1 MIKFKIRN
9 PALEEEEVLREVN
22 AIEYDDCTY
31 YVSQRL
37 NNDCKFKHAL
47 FDKKTG
53 LMVCYGKTKKELF
66 DIYNNLFVK
75 YTKIQNDK
83 IYKQYIEQY
92 EQLKRDEQLIKE
104 VNV

>member
-9 PALEEEEVLREVN
+9 PALEEEVLREVN

-66 DIYNNLFVK
+66 DTYNNL
-75 YTKIQNDK
+75 NDK

-104 VNV
+104 VNVWVIS

>member
-9 PALEEEEVLREVN
+9 PALEEELLREVN

-37 NNDCKFKHAL
+37 NNGCKFKHAL
-47 FDKKTG
+47 FDN
-53 LMVCYGKTKKELF
+53 
-66 DIYNNLFVK
+66 YNNLFVR

-92 EQLKRDEQLIKE
+92 EQLKRDERLIKE

>member
-9 PALEEEEVLREVN
+9 PALEKEVLREVN

-37 NNDCKFKHAL
+37 NNGCMFKHAL

-53 LMVCYGKTKKELF
+53 LMVCYGKTKKEL
-66 DIYNNLFVK
+66 INKYNEVKDRYKNLFGGK
-75 YTKIQNDK
+75 L
-83 IYKQYIEQY
+83 YKEYIEKY

>member
-9 PALEEEEVLREVN
+9 PALEKEVLREVN
-22 AIEYDDCTY
+22 AIEYDDYTY

-37 NNDCKFKHAL
+37 NNDFKLKNAL

-66 DIYNNLFVK
+66 DIYNNLSVK

-92 EQLKRDEQLIKE
+92 EQLKRDEQLKKE